1 MSKEPTNSMSIELQG
16 LISLRTVNDCVSELR
31 RAKRLFAAFHS
42 EHEGFAIILEELDE
56 LKAEIWK
63 NQSKRDRAAIRKEA
77 VQLAAMAM
85 RFVDDLCGED

>member
-1 MSKEPTNSMSIELQG
+1 MTISLDKGCIELG
-16 LISLRTVNDCVSELR
+16 PYIKDKTLGDCILELL
-31 RAKRLFAAFHS
+31 RAKRLFPAFHS